1 MSRKGIN
8 KTREVLPDTI
18 YGNVTISKIINA
30 CMKDGKRTAAEKQ
43 VYDALD
49 LLKKEF
55 PKEEILDVL
64 DRALE
69 NIRPKVEVRPRR
81 IGGAVYQVP
90 TPVRGVRQSSLA
102 LRWFIN
108 AARAKSNKQFHSFA
122 EKLVSELLAALNNE
136 GAAVGKRLEIER
148 MAEANKAFAHLRW

>member
-18 YGNVTISKIINA
+18 YGKVVISKIINA
-30 CMKDGKRTAAEKQ
+30 CLKDGKKTAAEKQ

-55 PKEEILDVL
+55 PKEDIVEVL

-69 NIRPKVEVRPRR
+69 NIRPKIEVRPRR

-90 TPVRGVRQSSLA
+90 TPVRGTRQSSLA
-102 LRWFIN
+102 LRWLIN
-108 AARAKSNKQFHSFA
+108 AARAKSNKQYHSFA
-122 EKLVSELLAALNNE
+122 QKLVAELQSALNNE
-136 GAAVGKRLEIER
+136 GAAVSKRVEIER
-148 MAEANKAFAHLRW
+148 MADANKAFAHLRW

>member
-18 YGNVTISKIINA
+18 YGNITINKIINA
-30 CMKDGKRTAAEKQ
+30 CMRDGKKTAAEKQ

-55 PKEEILDVL
+55 PKEEISEVL

-69 NIRPKVEVRPRR
+69 NIRPKIEVKPRR

-90 TPVRGVRQSSLA
+90 TPVRGNRQDSLA
-102 LRWFIN
+102 LRWLIT
-108 AARAKSNKQFHSFA
+108 AARAKANKQYHSFA
-122 EKLVSELLAALNNE
+122 QKLVAELISALNNE
-136 GAAVGKRLEIER
+136 GSAVSKRLEVEK
-148 MAEANKAFAHLRW
+148 MADANKAFAHLRW

>member
-30 CMKDGKRTAAEKQ
+30 CMRDGKRTAAEKQ

-49 LLKKEF
+49 ILKKEF
-55 PKEEILDVL
+55 PKEDVLDVL

-69 NIRPKVEVRPRR
+69 NIRPKIEVRPRR

-90 TPVRGVRQSSLA
+90 TPVRGARQSSLA
-102 LRWFIN
+102 LRWFIT
-108 AARAKSNKQFHSFA
+108 AARAKSNKQFHTFA
-122 EKLVSELLAALNNE
+122 EKLASELLSALNSE
-136 GAAVGKRLEIER
+136 GSAVSKRLEVER
-148 MAEANKAFAHLRW
+148 MADANKAFAHLRW

>member
-8 KTREVLPDTI
+8 KTREVLPDTL

-43 VYDALD
+43 VYDALE
-49 LLKKEF
+49 LIKKEY
-55 PKEEILDVL
+55 PKEEVLEVL

-69 NIRPKVEVRPRR
+69 NIRPKIEVRPRR

-90 TPVRGVRQSSLA
+90 TPVRGNRQSSLA
-102 LRWFIN
+102 LRWLIN
-108 AARAKSNKQFHSFA
+108 AARAKANKQYHSFA

-136 GAAVGKRLEIER
+136 GAAVSNRLEVER
-148 MAEANKAFAHLRW
+148 MADANIAFAHLRW